1 MSLIPEVDVE
11 EYAKKYGIKSRITV
25 DTIAVT
31 YSVVKEYYGRGSS
44 ELARE
49 VVRDL
54 QEALQR
60 GREVFELLFGP
71 YMVALYSI
79 CRNTDKKSDPMCPSV
94 VKMVDILKSN
104 AQTGHYSHKDVI
116 NAARDTATL
125 EKMYRKY
132 REIMAQAE
140 ERKEEKKRRLWPFGR
155 K

>member
-1 MSLIPEVDVE
+1 VSLPIPEVDVE

-25 DTIAVT
+25 DTIATT
-31 YSVVKEYYGRGSS
+31 YSVVKNHYLSGSS

-49 VVRDL
+49 VVKDL

-60 GREVFELLFGP
+60 GREAFELLFGP

-79 CRNTDKKSDPMCPSV
+79 CSNTDKKSDPMCPSV
-94 VKMVDILKSN
+94 VKMVGILKSN
-104 AQTGHYSHKDVI
+104 AQTGHYSHKDII
-116 NAARDTATL
+116 NAAMDTRTL

-132 REIMAQAE
+132 KELVQAE
-140 ERKEEKKRRLWPFGR
+140 EKRGEEKRRLWPFGR